1 MTRFATF
8 ENNERRTGGSQKV
21 TGAEVNEYLVDTKRV
36 ITTDSEKSLVARQ
49 ASHVKQIELRTYVF
63 LDSLQPQLAAYMG
76 TASSGFLPIP
86 GDACLWMEVSPGMA
100 VHRVT
105 DIALKASNVR
115 LGQMIVERAF
125 GSLALYHRDQSTV
138 LHSGD
143 VVLDAIG
150 STIDRR
156 TNPQVTWT
164 EVIRSIT
171 PDHAVLINRQNRR
184 GSMIQ
189 SGMSMFIL
197 ETEPAGYV
205 LMAANEA
212 EKASNITIVDV
223 KGVGAFGRLT
233 LAGKEG
239 DVEEAAAAA
248 MKDTFDKDPIPTRGG
263 GSIPIV
269 ALFEKELETKTVLMG
284 FGLDSDAI
292 HSPNEHYGVFNYFR
306 GIETIPR
313 FFHHFAEMNK

>member
-1 MTRFATF
+1 MKRFATF
-8 ENNERRTGGSQKV
+8 KKNERRLSGSQRI
-21 TGAEVNEYLVDTKRV
+21 TGADVNEYLSDNPKRV

-49 ASHVKQIELRTYVF
+49 ASHVEQIELRTYVF

-150 STIDRR
+150 STINQR
-156 TNPQVTWT
+156 TNPEVTWT

-223 KGVGAFGRLT
+223 KGVGAFGRFT

-248 MKDTFDKDPIPTRGG
+248 MR
-263 GSIPIV
+263 SIDYI
-269 ALFEKELETKTVLMG
+269 
-284 FGLDSDAI
+284 
-292 HSPNEHYGVFNYFR
+292 NRN
-306 GIETIPR
+306 
-313 FFHHFAEMNK
+313 